1 MESGVLFRRVV
12 GGKLLDGQAGV
23 LLGCAIRSPMRM
35 GGCLYVELASS
46 GDMADNLE
54 TVPSPLC
61 VRTLRCGDDFVGG
74 GVSSG
79 IVAATFRLHR
89 LVVLGRWAAQNI

>member
-1 MESGVLFRRVV
+1 
-12 GGKLLDGQAGV
+12 
-23 LLGCAIRSPMRM
+23 M
-35 GGCLYVELASS
+35 GGCRDAEGANS

-61 VRTLRCGDDFVGG
+61 VRTLRCGDDFVVG